1 MGRLAAWE
9 GNCLKTW
16 REFSHPVKLEA
27 SVISF
32 SRAMENT
39 GRFWAGNLKT
49 KNCVPRNCMPASSP
63 AEEKQPN

>member
-39 GRFWAGNLKT
+39 GRFGQAI
-49 KNCVPRNCMPASSP
+49 
-63 AEEKQPN
+63 